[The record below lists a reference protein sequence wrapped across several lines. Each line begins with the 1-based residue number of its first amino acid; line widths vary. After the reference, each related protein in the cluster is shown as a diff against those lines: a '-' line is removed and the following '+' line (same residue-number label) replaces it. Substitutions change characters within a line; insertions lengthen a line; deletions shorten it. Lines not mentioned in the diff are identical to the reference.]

1 MNQEGTCASVRR
13 TGLLCLAGTVVLL
26 AVCSLRG
33 DAREKTT
40 EVSRPTGLIPSSVE
54 LAQPGAPHVNWI
66 TATHS
71 GRSIHDAPPA
81 QWQNIQ
87 HLPVVR
93 AQTLAN
99 CGAFA
104 PSYYYKTHQEAREH
118 GWIRPDPEVNPE
130 RVMSPGF
137 TYPLVNGGENSG
149 AGLTTTLDVICRY
162 GIATWDV
169 MPERYDYTSYPADD
183 VWERALPYRSDQL
196 IGFDCS
202 TSGGLTALK
211 THLASGDLAV
221 IGTPVT
227 FETHFG
233 YPGGAGVDNGVIYT
247 NAGAWASFHAFTLV
261 GYDDNRAYNDGTGVK
276 HGAFLAVNSW
286 GQGWGV
292 TVAEAGSAGFCWFS
306 YDYMQNHRGLDTG
319 AYATT
324 DRIGYIPRETATI
337 RLSQTH
343 RDELYLGIEAGGSA
357 ANREAFPRRGGPLP
371 YSGTITIDITELMP
385 GDPIVYRL
393 MARDLEP
400 AVGGTP
406 DTGKIFS
413 FAVHK
418 VDGTTITSQ
427 DAPADIT
434 AEHGLLAPI
443 PLILRASMLPQVAL
457 GFDGEAS
464 REAATAWADFD
475 LDGDPDLVVAGAPS
489 RLFVNDGEGNLRDS
503 GIVLPTFLRYF
514 QLCATWAD
522 YDRDGYPD
530 LLLAGSAPTNQ
541 PLARIYRNAA
551 GRDLVETVI
560 LSPEAD
566 AKYAWGDL
574 DNDGDLD
581 VANSLGRV
589 FYQSNGIFT
598 AHATILAL
606 PSPQPRR
613 TVAIVD
619 IDNDG
624 LMDIDLAGALYY
636 NTGDGTFFRRHGIP
650 SDDDIGGHTDE
661 PTVWHDFDGDG
672 TLDAF
677 GGGLYLNSKGFTYY
691 PKFIGGEVVFKW
703 VWQGWESTNGVP
715 WRSGGQF
722 ACGDFDNDGD
732 MDVALSGSTTDSSE
746 DLVCEVY
753 RRGDDAV
760 FRNIGAS
767 ITGVM
772 YGDLVWADWN
782 GDGDLGL
789 LISGN
794 TGSVPG
800 VPAYEA
806 GIFYYESQY
815 AEALRPNSPPDP
827 PAGLTAREDGD
838 YLLLSWEDA
847 IDAETPAPGLWY
859 DVRVGSRH
867 DGVDI
872 VSPPDRFQ
880 PRGNARHV
888 GDLAVPATGVV
899 GETWMNVH
907 GQPGMRLRDLAP
919 GRYYYAVRAVDTA
932 YARSEW
938 SGTRAFTLSSSG
950 IVEGDVNADGFVDVS
965 DLVRARKM
973 VAGTVTPDLGRAD
986 MDSDGEITHGDAA
999 IIAKRILSVPS
1010 DGFAPLTTGT
1020 IGPAG
1025 GTLARDGFEL
1035 TVPPGTFPE
1044 PADLEILVSSEES
1057 WFGDSTPRMT
1067 YRIKGL
1073 PVDMQGALTMT
1084 SPDHRASNGVPPLL
1098 ALGLTWRPYD
1108 VNNETLEPIRSFTS
1122 IPGATAPGNRLTAQI
1137 PHDLLT
1143 DGESTPAPSARG
1155 PVSPPTK
1162 AARFTFE
1169 IVAGYFSNSYRLL
1182 TPHCIVNWD
1191 GEAPSRIID
1200 FASEL
1205 ENAFD
1210 QFALDGYKFLG
1221 KRNWT
1226 NHPYQ
1231 VWIKNQSDNGGHVH
1245 RTDNGAF
1252 MGFNTHIVGDPVQRP
1267 TTLGH
1272 ETFHLVQGLVNPA
1285 SPTTEANDKELL
1297 FWCEATA
1304 TWSEQDFAPNPATYC
1319 PTVYWKHALLL
1330 FNGLSD
1336 AGGSNAA
1343 NEGYAFSALIEY
1355 LERRYTTRAFVKAT
1369 FDGIAGG
1376 KAPLTAF
1383 FDALGQPATD
1393 WHHAFYES
1401 LLRGDFYRGATDQY
1415 LIARFYRSSTPL
1427 WPPRHQRHTV
1437 QDTKTT
1443 TASFVPHLLPMD
1455 AAGYQF
1461 KFAESYLT
1469 NLTDTSALAVSL
1481 SNPNGKTKVSVLS
1494 AKNTVEPPATA
1505 PVEYYGAKPEA
1516 MRCRVRGLN
1525 GLVQPVPGGPMRSF
1539 LPLVTRTDQAN
1550 LRDTSDLQ
1558 PRFINVGV
1566 VDALSGTEVIPSYQ
1580 HHGNTIASLFHQGSY
1595 AFVDIPIFTC
1605 AATLGLPD
1613 LTGTMKKLD
1622 FFGYPSMDKNGP
1634 HYRFELWQDGPVSVT
1649 LDSFSAANTGPTTA
1663 DTTTGPDGFTR
1674 FRFSHLNKI
1683 EVRKWR
1689 SLGRTQ
1695 QQQPTLATYPYTAGM
1710 SLTLDDN
1717 LNDVLFSVMLYWSG
1731 TTQQYDRHGQ
1741 PISDPL
1747 AFDGHASSAL
1757 LVEMLRK

>member
-1 MNQEGTCASVRR
+1 MSLDGICTSLRHA
-13 TGLLCLAGTVVLL
+13 GLLCLAGMPALL
-26 AVCSLRG
+26 APCPVRG
-33 DAREKTT
+33 DMSEETT
-40 EVSRPTGLIPSSVE
+40 EVSKPTGLIPASVE
-54 LAQPGAPHVNWI
+54 ASQPGAPHVNWV
-66 TATHS
+66 TAT
-71 GRSIHDAPPA
+71 RSERSLHDTPPP

-118 GWIRPDPEVNPE
+118 GWVRPDPDVNPE
-130 RVMSPGF
+130 RIMSPGF
-137 TYPLVNGGENSG
+137 TYPLVNGGQNSG

-183 VWERALPYRSDQL
+183 VWEKALPYRSDQL
-196 IGFDCS
+196 IGFDCA

-211 THLASGDLAV
+211 AHLASGDLAV

-227 FETHFG
+227 VDTHFA

-247 NAGAWASFHAFTLV
+247 NVGSWTSFHAFTLV
-261 GYDDNRAYNDGTGVK
+261 GYDDNRAYNDGTGIK

-286 GQGWGV
+286 GRGWGV
-292 TVAEAGSAGFCWFS
+292 TVAEAGSSGFCWFS
-306 YDYMQNHRGLDTG
+306 YHYMQNHRGLDTG

-324 DRIGYIPRETATI
+324 DRIGYVPKETATI
-337 RLSQTH
+337 RLSQVH

-357 ANREAFPRRGGPLP
+357 AYREAFPRRGGPLA
-371 YSGTITIDITELMP
+371 YSGTITIDVTELMP

-418 VDGTTITSQ
+418 VDGTTITSL

-434 AEHGLLAPI
+434 AEHGLLAPL

-464 REAATAWADFD
+464 QEAATAWADFD
-475 LDGDPDLVVAGAPS
+475 LDGDPDLVVAGNPS
-489 RLFVNDGEGNLRDS
+489 RLFVNDGDGNLRDS
-503 GIVLPTFLRYF
+503 GIALPTFLRYF

-566 AKYAWGDL
+566 AKHAWGDL

-581 VANSLGRV
+581 IVNSLGRV
-589 FYQSNGIFT
+589 FYQSNGLFS
-598 AHATILAL
+598 AHATILTL

-636 NTGDGTFFRRHGIP
+636 NAGDSTFFRRNGIP
-650 SDDDIGGHTDE
+650 SNDDVGGHTDE

-691 PKFIGGEVVFKW
+691 PKFIDEELIFKW

-732 MDVALSGSTTDSSE
+732 LDVALSGSTTDSSE

-753 RRGDDAV
+753 RRGGDAV

-772 YGDLVWADWN
+772 YGDLAWVDWD

-789 LISGN
+789 LITGN

-800 VPAYEA
+800 VPPYEA
-806 GIFYYESQY
+806 SVFYYESEY
-815 AEALRPNSPPDP
+815 ADAGQPNSPPNP
-827 PAGLTAREDGD
+827 PTGLTAREDGD

-847 IDAETPAPGLWY
+847 TDSETPAAGLWY
-859 DVRVGSRH
+859 DVRVGTRL
-867 DGVDI
+867 DGIDI
-872 VSPPDRFQ
+872 VSPPDPFQ
-880 PRGNARHV
+880 PCGNARHV

-907 GQPGMRLRDLAP
+907 GQPGMRLRDLTP
-919 GRYYYAVRAVDTA
+919 GRYYYAVRAVDTGH
-932 YARSEW
+932 ARSEW

-965 DLVRARKM
+965 DLVRTRKM

-986 MDSDGEITHGDAA
+986 MDSDGEITHGDAS

-1035 TVPPGTFPE
+1035 TIPPGAFP
-1044 PADLEILVSSEES
+1044 AATDLEILVSSEES

-1067 YRIKGL
+1067 YRITGL

-1084 SPDHRASNGVPPLL
+1084 SPDLRASNGVPPLL

-1108 VNNETLEPIRSFTS
+1108 VNNETLEPIRTFTS
-1122 IPGATAPGNRLTAQI
+1122 VPGTTAPGNRLTVQI

-1143 DGESTPAPSARG
+1143 DGESTPAPSSAPG
-1155 PVSPPTK
+1155 PASPP
-1162 AARFTFE
+1162 AASRFTFE
-1169 IVAGYFSNSYRLL
+1169 IVTGYFSNSYRLL

-1191 GEAPSRIID
+1191 GVAPTRIID

-1205 ENAFD
+1205 EKAFD
-1210 QFALDGYKFLG
+1210 QFALDGYTFLG
-1221 KRNWT
+1221 IRNWT

-1231 VWIKNQSDNGGHVH
+1231 VWIKTLSDNGGHMH

-1252 MGFNTHIVGDPVQRP
+1252 MDFNKDLLNDPERRP

-1285 SPTTEANDKELL
+1285 SPTAEVGDKEWL

-1304 TWSEQDFAPNPATYC
+1304 TWSEQDFAPNPLTYC

-1330 FNGLSD
+1330 FNGLSS
-1336 AGGSNAA
+1336 AGGDGAA

-1355 LERRYTTRAFVKAT
+1355 LERRYTRAFVKST
-1369 FDGIAGG
+1369 FNQIAGG
-1376 KAPLTAF
+1376 KQPLTAL
-1383 FDALGQPATD
+1383 FDALGQPASN
-1393 WHHAFYES
+1393 WHHAFYKS
-1401 LLRGDFYRGATDQY
+1401 LLEGDFYRGPNDRN
-1415 LIARFYRSSTPL
+1415 LIVRFYRGNMDPV
-1427 WPPRHQRHTV
+1427 WPPRHRRHTV
-1437 QDTKTT
+1437 KDNKTSST
-1443 TASFVPHLLPMD
+1443 EFFPPLHPMGV
-1455 AAGYQF
+1455 AGYHIRF
-1461 KFAESYLT
+1461 DESYLT
-1469 NLTDTSALAVSL
+1469 NFTDTSALAFSL
-1481 SNPNGKTKVSVLS
+1481 TNPDGNRELSVLS
-1494 AKNTVEPPATA
+1494 ARNVVDPAGTAQVEF
-1505 PVEYYGAKPEA
+1505 YGAIPEVV
-1516 MRCRVRGLN
+1516 RCRALGLKAF
-1525 GLVQPVPGGPMRSF
+1525 VQPVTGIPQRSF
-1539 LPLVTRTDQAN
+1539 VALATRTDPAN
-1550 LRDTSDLQ
+1550 LRDIDDLQ
-1558 PRFINVGV
+1558 TAHLNIGV
-1566 VDALSGTEVIPSYQ
+1566 VDALSGTEVIPAYT
-1580 HHGNTIASLFHQGSY
+1580 HRGNTIASLFHQGSY
-1595 AFVDIPIFTC
+1595 AFVDIPVFTC
-1605 AATLGLPD
+1605 AATLSLPD

-1622 FFGYPSMDKNGP
+1622 YYDYPQMRWNGH
-1634 HYRFELWQDGPVSVT
+1634 HYRFEIWQDGPVSVT
-1649 LDSFSAANTGPTTA
+1649 LDSFSAVNTGPTTA

-1683 EVRKWR
+1683 EIRKWR
-1689 SLGRTQ
+1689 LLGKTQ
-1695 QQQPTLATYPYTAGM
+1695 QQQPTLATYPYSPGIA
-1710 SLTLDDN
+1710 LTLDDS
-1717 LNDVLFSVMLYWSG
+1717 LNDVNYSVMLYWSG
-1731 TTQQYDRHGQ
+1731 TTQQYDRNGQ